1 MEAIWPG
8 SGSAVSGNTP
18 FELYDNDTTFQS
30 DAPKFANWAAKR
42 LGYPIMAIELQDSQF
57 YACLEESVTE
67 YSSQVNQFNI
77 RENLL
82 SLRGQATGS
91 TNSVTHKRV
100 TPNFADAIRVSEQ
113 YGTEAG
119 VGGTIDFKSG
129 SIDVVSGYQVFDLD
143 TLYANV
149 SESGNAI

>member
-1 MEAIWPG
+1 MIPFISPCEAVFNNEFT
-8 SGSAVSGNTP
+8 SSA
-18 FELYDNDTTFQS
+18 D
-30 DAPKFANWAAKR
+30 KFADWAARR

-91 TNSVTHKRV
+91 SNSVTHKRV

-129 SIDVVSGYQVFDLD
+129 SIDVVSGSTSSLFAEIATPTGEV
-143 TLYANV
+143 TLR
-149 SESGNAI
+149 